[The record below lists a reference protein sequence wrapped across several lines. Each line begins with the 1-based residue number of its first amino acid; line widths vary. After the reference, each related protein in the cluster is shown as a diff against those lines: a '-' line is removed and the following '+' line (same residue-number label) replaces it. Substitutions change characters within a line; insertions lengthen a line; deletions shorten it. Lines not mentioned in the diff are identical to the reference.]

1 MTLRNDRLTNAT
13 SPPSDQADGSDA
25 EPGDQPTARKN
36 FVLTIVIDIAL
47 PLAVFYGLR
56 ALGVDQWWAL
66 ILSGIVPIVRLGIGL
81 VRHQRIEGPGLFTL
95 SLLVVGTLVG
105 FLTGDPRLLVARES
119 YLTAIAGL
127 WILATHV
134 MVKPFMFT
142 VTLPLLPPETRQEWH
157 NDWQSSRQFR
167 RVLRLMTVGWGLAF
181 IIDAAARVVLAYT
194 IPLDLV
200 PVIGIALM
208 VAMLVAVTQ
217 GTKAWAKR
225 LTHPTEVES

>member
-1 MTLRNDRLTNAT
+1 M
-13 SPPSDQADGSDA
+13 
-25 EPGDQPTARKN
+25 
-36 FVLTIVIDIAL
+36 
-47 PLAVFYGLR
+47 FYGLR

-81 VRHQRIEGPGLFTL
+81 VHHQRIEGPGLFTL

-105 FLTGDPRLLVARES
+105 LLTGDPRLLVARES
-119 YLTAIAGL
+119 YLTAVAGI
-127 WILATHV
+127 WILATLL
-134 MVKPFMFT
+134 MAKPFMFT
-142 VTLPLLPPETRQEWH
+142 VTLPLLPPETRQQWH
-157 NDWQSSRQFR
+157 DNWQSSRQFR

-181 IIDAAARVVLAYT
+181 VIDAAARVVLAYT

-225 LTHPTEVES
+225 LAHPTEVES